1 MRENLDEQLRRAF
14 APIEA
19 EEPMR
24 QQAVRAVRAAA
35 PAKHRRHKLRLAF
48 GCLVLALVVLA
59 GGGWYRY
66 LDPSARVVVQ
76 ADVPVELAVN
86 RADRVIAVQA
96 DGSSELLTDLDL
108 KGNEVGEACSLLYAA
123 LAERGQ
129 QPQVTVHCNDSQRR
143 QQLQRRCGQGKASAS
158 QGSAA
163 AQPQGSQSSAQKG
176 REQSCI
182 SSGGCGQKTQIERR
196 QGHAW
201 QEE

>member
-35 PAKHRRHKLRLAF
+35 PAKHRRHKLRLAL

-108 KGNEVGEACSLLYAA
+108 KGKEVGEACSLLYAA

-129 QPQVTVHCNDSQRR
+129 QPQITVHCNDSQRR

-163 AQPQGSQSSAQKG
+163 AQPQGSQGSAQQG

-182 SSGGCGQKTQIERR
+182 SSGSCGQKTQIERR